1 MLVPD
6 GFNAEQ
12 AATCPVC
19 GATPWRNCAE
29 MEWFAVHAERAEA
42 AKPIVAAW

>member
-1 MLVPD
+1 MIPD

-12 AATCPVC
+12 AVTCPEC

-29 MEWFAVHAERAEA
+29 MEWFQVHVSRAGLA
-42 AKPIVAAW
+42 APVIAAW